1 MIADTVSIAHKGL
14 TASTL
19 EFTEEGIYRMMEIK
33 KSPTAL
39 LLGGDHRMTHTADVL
54 AKKGYAVSLW
64 GQEIDASPPK
74 MESAIRDAS
83 LVVLPIPVTR
93 DGVHLNA
100 PMAKSPIMLSQIVL
114 ALYSGQTVAGGTLP
128 KAIAEAIRAKGC
140 EIYDYQTDED
150 FALHN
155 ALATAEGAIAMA
167 ISESPHLLA
176 GSRCTVI
183 GFGRIGKQ
191 LCRLLKAMGA
201 KVTVLARKSTD
212 RTLAATMGY
221 TAHPINDGEAVLQQ
235 STLIF
240 NTVPVCLY
248 DFDRLEIAPDA
259 IVIDL
264 APIYPACDSPK
275 VIRAAALPA
284 KYAPA
289 FAGRLIGTCILAHL
303 GIKEGAL

>member
-1 MIADTVSIAHKGL
+1 
-14 TASTL
+14 
-19 EFTEEGIYRMMEIK
+19 MMEMK
-33 KSPTAL
+33 KSPAAL
-39 LLGGDHRMTHTADVL
+39 LLGGDHRMTYTADVL

-64 GQEIDASPPK
+64 GQETDASPPK
-74 MESAIRDAS
+74 MESAIRGVS

-114 ALYSGQTVAGGTLP
+114 ALRPGQTVAGGTLP

-140 EIYDYQTDED
+140 EIYDYQADED

-155 ALATAEGAIAMA
+155 ALATAEGAVAMA
-167 ISESPHLLA
+167 ISESPDLLA

-201 KVTVLARKSTD
+201 NVSVLARKSID
-212 RTLAATMGY
+212 RTLAKTLGY
-221 TAHPINDGEAVLQQ
+221 PAHPIEVGESVLKQ

-248 DFDRLEIAPDA
+248 DFDRLGLTADA

-264 APIYPACDSPK
+264 APIYPAGDSPK
-275 VIRAAALPA
+275 IIRAAALPA

-289 FAGRLIGTCILAHL
+289 FAGRLIGKCILAHP
-303 GIKEGAL
+303 GKEEGAL

>member
-1 MIADTVSIAHKGL
+1 
-14 TASTL
+14 
-19 EFTEEGIYRMMEIK
+19 MMEIK

-39 LLGGDHRMTHTADVL
+39 LLGGDHRMTYTADVL
-54 AKKGYAVSLW
+54 AEKGYAVSLL

-74 MESAIRDAS
+74 MESAIRGAS

-100 PMAKSPIMLSQIVL
+100 PLAKTPIMLSQIVL
-114 ALYSGQTVAGGTLP
+114 ALCPGQTVAGGTLS

-140 EIYDYQTDED
+140 EIYDYQTDEN

-167 ISESPHLLA
+167 ISESPSLLA

-183 GFGRIGKQ
+183 GFGRIAKQ
-191 LCRLLKAMGA
+191 LCRLLSAMGA
-201 KVTVLARKSTD
+201 EVKVLARKSND
-212 RTLAATMGY
+212 RTLAETLGY
-221 TAHPINDGEAVLQQ
+221 TAHPIDDGVAVLKQ

-248 DFDRLEIAPDA
+248 DFERLGLALDA

-264 APIYPACDSPK
+264 APVYLDGDLPK

-289 FAGRLIGTCILAHL
+289 FAGRLIGRCILAYP
-303 GIKEGAL
+303 GKEEGAL

>member
-1 MIADTVSIAHKGL
+1 
-14 TASTL
+14 
-19 EFTEEGIYRMMEIK
+19 MMEIK

-39 LLGGDHRMTHTADVL
+39 LIGGDHRMTHTADVL
-54 AKKGYAVSLW
+54 AEKGYAVSLL

-74 MESAIRDAS
+74 MESAIRGAS

-100 PMAKSPIMLSQIVL
+100 PLARTPILLSQIVL
-114 ALYSGQTVAGGTLP
+114 ALCPGQTVAGGTLP

-140 EIYDYQTDED
+140 EIYDYQTDEN

-167 ISESPHLLA
+167 ISESPSLLA

-183 GFGRIGKQ
+183 GFGRIAKQ
-191 LCRLLKAMGA
+191 LCRLLSAMGA
-201 KVTVLARKSTD
+201 EVKVLARKSND
-212 RTLAATMGY
+212 RTLAETLGY
-221 TAHPINDGEAVLQQ
+221 TAHPIDDGVAVLKQ

-240 NTVPVCLY
+240 NTVPVRLY
-248 DFDRLEIAPDA
+248 DFERLGLALDA

-264 APIYPACDSPK
+264 APVYPDGDLPK

-289 FAGRLIGTCILAHL
+289 FAGRLIGRCILAYP
-303 GIKEGAL
+303 GKEEGAL

>member
-1 MIADTVSIAHKGL
+1 MIADTVSIAHEGL

-19 EFTEEGIYRMMEIK
+19 EFTEEGIYRMMEMKI
-33 KSPTAL
+33 SPTAL
-39 LLGGDHRMTHTADVL
+39 LIGGDQRMAHTAAML
-54 AKKGYAVSLW
+54 TKAGYAVLLRGRDS
-64 GQEIDASPPK
+64 GTSPPPC
-74 MESAIRDAS
+74 ESAIRNAD

-100 PMAKSPIMLSQIVL
+100 PLASVPIPLAEIVL
-114 ALYSGQTVAGGTLP
+114 ALRPGQTVAGGTLP
-128 KAIAEAIRAKGC
+128 KAISEAIRAKGC
-140 EIYDYQTDED
+140 ALYDYQTDEV

-167 ISESPHLLA
+167 IAESPDLLA
-176 GSRCTVI
+176 GSDCTII
-183 GFGRIGKQ
+183 GFGRIAKQ
-191 LCRLLKAMGA
+191 LCRLLRAMGA

-212 RTLAATMGY
+212 RALAQTLGY
-221 TAHPINDGEAVLQQ
+221 RAHPIGNGDTVLQK

-248 DFDRLEIAPDA
+248 DFDLLGLTADA

-264 APIYPACDSPK
+264 APIYPACDAPK

-289 FAGRLIGTCILAHL
+289 FAGRLIGKCILTHL
-303 GIKEGAL
+303 DKEEGAL